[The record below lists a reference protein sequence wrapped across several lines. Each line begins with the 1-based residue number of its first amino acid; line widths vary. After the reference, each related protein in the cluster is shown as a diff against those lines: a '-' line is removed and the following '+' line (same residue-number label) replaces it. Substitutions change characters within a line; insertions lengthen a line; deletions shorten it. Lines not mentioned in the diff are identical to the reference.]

1 MVAQRWRRLE
11 NRKMELMVSEKGKM
25 TVKEHL
31 VKFLHGEA
39 NSQGLLLD
47 LSPPTITSD
56 IYGRSTNTFLPLCLY
71 SIRMMVVESKD
82 QSSGA
87 VAQSSS
93 DSEPLSENPCAVS
106 QRSRRQDRITVVIL
120 FCVNLLNYMDRFT
133 IAGKVTSTTIALSGI
148 PNMIRD
154 YYGIDSKLLGLLQ
167 TSFVVSY
174 MSLSP
179 VFGYFGD
186 RWKRKYLIV
195 TGLVLWSVVTLASS
209 FVPPDRFWTF
219 LVLRCLVGVGEA
231 SYSTLAPTLLTD
243 LFAEDSRTQ
252 VLGFFYFAV
261 PVGSGLGFV
270 LGSCIAESLNNWA
283 WALRITPALG
293 FLCILSL
300 LFFHQDPPRGR
311 ADGAAHLHATS
322 WWADIKTLFMNRCYL
337 LVSFGFTGT
346 CFVLG
351 ALSWFAVDFIQAAI
365 NARANNPREA
375 DKYNV
380 ALLFGI
386 CTCFAGLLG
395 VVLGSFLGRKL
406 RVFTSVAEPYVCGG
420 GLLLSAPFVYASL
433 LSPYFNFYLCMF
445 FVFIGQLLICLN
457 WALVADMTM
466 SVVIPTRRAT
476 ASALQMVL
484 SHSLGDAISP
494 LIIGTI
500 ADAQAHSDS
509 LEWRYLGMQ
518 RSLFLTVFVCVVAG
532 FLLLLSSWY
541 LEAAKERVHFI
552 IEASRLQCL
561 EVEDTSTQADTDVNV
576 VSTSW
581 QTLNTQSTCA
591 AVVA

>member
-1 MVAQRWRRLE
+1 M
-11 NRKMELMVSEKGKM
+11 
-25 TVKEHL
+25 
-31 VKFLHGEA
+31 
-39 NSQGLLLD
+39 
-47 LSPPTITSD
+47 TSD
-56 IYGRSTNTFLPLCLY
+56 
-71 SIRMMVVESKD
+71 ESKD
-82 QSSGA
+82 HSSCAA
-87 VAQSSS
+87 VQSSS
-93 DSEPLSENPCAVS
+93 DSEPLLDDPSAVS
-106 QRSRRQDRITVVIL
+106 QRSRRQDCITVVIL
-120 FCVNLLNYMDRFT
+120 FSVNLLNYMDRFT
-133 IAGKVTSTTIALSGI
+133 IAGI

-195 TGLVLWSVVTLASS
+195 IGLILWSVVTLASS
-209 FVPPDRFWTF
+209 FVPPNRFWTF

-243 LFAEDSRTQ
+243 LFAEDARTQ

-270 LGSCIAESLNNWA
+270 MGSCIAESLNNWA

-293 FLCILSL
+293 LLCILAL
-300 LFFHQDPPRGR
+300 VFFHQDPPRGR
-311 ADGAAHLHATS
+311 ADGASHLHTTS
-322 WWADIKTLFMNRCYL
+322 WWADIKTLFMNWCYL

-365 NARANNPREA
+365 NARTNNPREA

-380 ALLFGI
+380 ALFFGI

-420 GLLLSAPFVYASL
+420 GLLLSAPFIYASL

-445 FVFIGQLLICLN
+445 FVFVGQLLICLN

-466 SVVIPTRRAT
+466 SIVIPTRRAT
-476 ASALQMVL
+476 ANALQMVL

-509 LEWRYLGMQ
+509 LEWHYLGMQ
-518 RSLFLTVFVCVVAG
+518 RSLFLTVFVCIVAG

-541 LEAAKERVHFI
+541 LVPAKERVHFI
-552 IEASRLQCL
+552 IDASRLQY
-561 EVEDTSTQADTDVNV
+561 VEIVDTITDDEMGVRV
-576 VSTSW
+576 ASASW
-581 QTLNTQSTCA
+581 EAPNPQGSC
-591 AVVA
+591 AVVVA